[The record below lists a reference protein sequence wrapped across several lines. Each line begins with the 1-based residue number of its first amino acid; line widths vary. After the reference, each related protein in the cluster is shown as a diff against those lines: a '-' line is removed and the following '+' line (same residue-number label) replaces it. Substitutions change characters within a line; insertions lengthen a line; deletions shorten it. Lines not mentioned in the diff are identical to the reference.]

1 MQGQRFS
8 GVPIYQEFESFD
20 GKPVTS
26 SNEFNLELITYKEIH
41 GTESRTIGN
50 YAAQMAIMPENFVNL
65 NKIDAQ
71 RLGLVDGDTV
81 RVESP
86 GFKGSFDLGPG
97 QAPSKMEGKVRV
109 TQGLRPGVVSIS
121 FHYGHWA
128 YGARDLEIDGQRIPG
143 EPARGKG
150 LAPNAAM
157 AVDGY
162 LKDVCLTDPIAGD
175 SAFTGS
181 RVKLVKIA

>member
-1 MQGQRFS
+1 MKSTR
-8 GVPIYQEFESFD
+8 
-20 GKPVTS
+20 K
-26 SNEFNLELITYKEIH
+26 
-41 GTESRTIGN
+41 
-50 YAAQMAIMPENFVNL
+50 
-65 NKIDAQ
+65 

-86 GFKGSFDLGPG
+86 GFKGSFELGPG

-109 TQGLRPGVVSIS
+109 LQGLRPGVVSVS

-128 YGARDLEIDGQRIPG
+128 YGARDIEIDGQRIPG

-175 SAFTGS
+175 SAFTGTG
-181 RVKLVKIA
+181 